1 MKEDSGD
8 NRLIQVHLEKWPLKQ
23 CMQACMCYSQ
33 SGIPHL
39 LFVVGMWKCPW
50 SKAHTFISTS
60 QVSGFCWCRGG
71 QCHLKSRCQAHR
83 EIAVDTISDPQFYA
97 RYLSC
102 RNQNKK
108 KSMCYSKRNQSGT
121 SNYRQNILKRI
132 EE

>member
-1 MKEDSGD
+1 
-8 NRLIQVHLEKWPLKQ
+8 
-23 CMQACMCYSQ
+23 MQACMCYSQ

-83 EIAVDTISDPQFYA
+83 EIAVDTIPDPQFYA

-108 KSMCYSKRNQSGT
+108 NQCATVNVTKVALVITDKTYSKE
-121 SNYRQNILKRI
+121 LKNKRGQTALTNRCMFHVHGHLR
-132 EE
+132 ETN